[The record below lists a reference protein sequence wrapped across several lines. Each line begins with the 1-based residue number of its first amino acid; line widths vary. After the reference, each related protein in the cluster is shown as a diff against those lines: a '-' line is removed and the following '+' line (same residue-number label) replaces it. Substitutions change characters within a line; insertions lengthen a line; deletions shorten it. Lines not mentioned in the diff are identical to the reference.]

1 MRVEGIVLLMRSL
14 FALRGWLVPA
24 AAGLLLAGCQGQ
36 SSSTATTAGTAT
48 GTAPT
53 DTASVAAPADGITP
67 ALIGQHIKVLAS
79 DAFEGRRPFTAGEE
93 KTTSYLAAELKKLG
107 LQPGPNGSYF
117 QAVPLVEITGTPAPT
132 ATVSGYGQR
141 LTLKYRTDYM
151 FLTEREQPTVDIQN
165 SPLVFAGYGVVAP
178 EYGWD
183 DYAGL
188 DVKGKT
194 VVVLIN
200 DPGNA
205 GNDTTLFQGK
215 AMTYYGRWGYKY
227 EEAARHGATG
237 LLIVHDTK
245 PAAYPWTVVQSSNGG
260 AKLHPQTPDHGA
272 SKVALE
278 GWMTLDA
285 AKRLF
290 AAAGQNYEQAY
301 TAANKKGFRGQ
312 ALGLNLSTTLRNK
325 ITLKT
330 SKNVVAVL
338 PGTTR
343 GKEYIIYTAHWDH
356 LGIGPAIAGDSIYNG
371 ALDNAS
377 GCAGLLAIAKGFVQ
391 AQQKPGRSV
400 VFLAVTGEEQ
410 GLLGSA
416 YYAAHP
422 LFPVANTV
430 ANINM
435 DGLLG
440 FGPMRD
446 LTITGYGQSELDDYA
461 RAAAKEQN
469 RYVLPTQHP
478 ETGSFYRS
486 DHFNFAKVG
495 VPALYAK
502 GEFESRLRGKD
513 FAETERKNFEA
524 SHYHQPSDEYD
535 PKADLRGAA
544 QDARLLFRI
553 GQRLA
558 GETTFPQWKAGSEF
572 RAAREKSRPG
582 KSM

>member
-1 MRVEGIVLLMRSL
+1 MRL
-14 FALRGWLVPA
+14 FTLRGWLVPA
-24 AAGLLLAGCQGQ
+24 AAGLLLAGCQSQ
-36 SSSTATTAGTAT
+36 NSSSETATADRRTE
-48 GTAPT
+48 TAPT
-53 DTASVAAPADGITP
+53 DTASVPAPADGIT
-67 ALIGQHIKVLAS
+67 ASLIGQHIKVLAS
-79 DAFEGRRPFTAGEE
+79 DEYQGRRPFTAGEE
-93 KTTSYLAAELKKLG
+93 KATAYLAAEFKKLG

-117 QAVPLVEITGTPAPT
+117 QDVPLVEITGTPDPT
-132 ATVSGYGQR
+132 ATVAGNGKS
-141 LTLKYRTDYM
+141 LTLKYRDDYM
-151 FLTEREQPTVDIQN
+151 FLTEREQPTVEIKN

-178 EYGWD
+178 EYKWD

-205 GNDTTLFQGK
+205 GNDTTLFKGK

-227 EEAARHGATG
+227 EEAMRHGATG
-237 LLIVHDTK
+237 LLIIHDTK
-245 PAAYPWTVVQSSNGG
+245 PASYPWTVVQSSNGG

-272 SKVALE
+272 SKLAVE
-278 GWMTLDA
+278 GWITLDA

-290 AAAGQNYEQAY
+290 TAAGQNYEEAY
-301 TAANKKGFRGQ
+301 TAANKPGFHGK
-312 ALGLNLSTTLRNK
+312 AFGLNLSTTLHNK
-325 ITLKT
+325 ITLKA

-343 GKEYIIYTAHWDH
+343 PKEYIIYTAHWDH
-356 LGIGPAIAGDSIYNG
+356 LGIGKPIAGDSIYNG

-377 GCAGLLAIAKGFVQ
+377 GCAGLLTIANGFAQ
-391 AQQKPGRSV
+391 AKQKPARSI

-422 LFPVANTV
+422 LYAPASTV

-446 LTITGYGQSELDDYA
+446 LTITGYGQSDLDDYA

-469 RYVLPTQHP
+469 RYVLPDQHP

-486 DHFNFAKVG
+486 DHFSFAKIG

-502 GEFESRLRGKD
+502 GEFDSRLRGKA
-513 FAETERKNFEA
+513 FIEERRKDFEA
-524 SHYHQPSDEYD
+524 KRYHQPADEYD
-535 PKADLRGAA
+535 PQWNLRGAE

-553 GQRLA
+553 GQQLA
-558 GETTFPQWKAGSEF
+558 SETTFPQWKAGSEF
-572 RAAREKSRPG
+572 KATRDKSRAG
-582 KSM
+582 K

>member
-1 MRVEGIVLLMRSL
+1 MRL
-14 FALRGWLVPA
+14 FTLHGWLVPA
-24 AAGLLLAGCQGQ
+24 VAGLLLAGCQGQ
-36 SSSTATTAGTAT
+36 STTTSETAASGKPAE
-48 GTAPT
+48 GAPT
-53 DTASVAAPADGITP
+53 DTASVPTPADGITP
-67 ALIGQHIKVLAS
+67 ALLARHIKALAS
-79 DAFEGRRPFTAGEE
+79 DEFQGRRPFTAGEE
-93 KTTSYLAAELKKLG
+93 KATAYLAAEFKKLG

-117 QAVPLVEITGTPAPT
+117 QAVPLVEIAGTPDPT
-132 ATVSGYGQR
+132 ATVSGNGKS
-141 LTLKYRTDYM
+141 LTLNYRTDYM
-151 FLTEREQPTVDIQN
+151 VLTEQEKPTVEIKN

-178 EYGWD
+178 EYKWD

-205 GNDTTLFQGK
+205 GNDTTMFKGK

-237 LLIVHDTK
+237 LLIIHDTK
-245 PAAYPWTVVQSSNGG
+245 PASYPWTVVQSSNGG

-272 SKVALE
+272 SKVAIE

-290 AAAGQNYEQAY
+290 TAAGQNYDEAY
-301 TAANKKGFRGQ
+301 AAANKPGFRGKS
-312 ALGLNLSTTLRNK
+312 LGLNFSTTLHNK
-325 ITLKT
+325 ITRKT

-343 GKEYIIYTAHWDH
+343 PKEYIIYSAHWDH

-377 GCAGLLAIAKGFVQ
+377 GCAGLLAIATGFVQ
-391 AQQKPGRSV
+391 AKEKPARSI

-410 GLLGSA
+410 GLLGSD
-416 YYAAHP
+416 YYAQHP
-422 LFPVANTV
+422 LFPVASTV
-430 ANINM
+430 ADINM
-435 DGLLG
+435 DELLA

-446 LTITGYGQSELDDYA
+446 LTVTGYGQSDLDDYA

-469 RYVLPTQHP
+469 RYVIPYQHP

-486 DHFNFAKVG
+486 DHFSFAKVG
-495 VPALYAK
+495 IPALYAS
-502 GEFESRLRGKD
+502 GSFDSRLHGRA
-513 FAETERKNFEA
+513 FAEKEREDFEA
-524 SHYHQPSDEYD
+524 KSYHQPSDQFD
-535 PKADLRGAA
+535 PKWDLRGAA

-553 GQRLA
+553 GQKLA
-558 GETTFPQWKAGSEF
+558 GETTFPQWKADSEF
-572 RAAREKSRPG
+572 RATRLKSRPAQ
-582 KSM
+582 

>member
-1 MRVEGIVLLMRSL
+1 MPAPFRPALLPAL
-14 FALRGWLVPA
+14 TAFA
-24 AAGLLLAGCQGQ
+24 LLAGCQG
-36 SSSTATTAGTAT
+36 SSTNSTTGAATAREA
-48 GTAPT
+48 APT
-53 DTASVAAPADGITP
+53 DTASVPTPADGIT
-67 ALIGQHIKVLAS
+67 AAGLGAHIKVLAS

-93 KTTSYLAAELKKLG
+93 KATAYLAAEFQKLG
-107 LQPGPNGSYF
+107 LRPGPGGSYF
-117 QAVPLVEITGTPAPT
+117 QAVPLVEITGTPDST
-132 ATVSGYGQR
+132 ARISGSGQH

-151 FLTEREQPTVDIQN
+151 FLTEREQPTVAIKN

-178 EYGWD
+178 EYQWD

-205 GNDTTLFQGK
+205 GTDTTLFQGR

-237 LLIVHDTK
+237 LLIIHDTK
-245 PAAYPWTVVQSSNGG
+245 PASYPWTVVQSSNGG
-260 AKLHPQTPDHGA
+260 AKLHPQMPDHGA
-272 SKVALE
+272 SKVAIE
-278 GWMTLDA
+278 GWLTLDA

-290 AAAGQNYEQAY
+290 TAAGQSYDAAY
-301 TAANKKGFRGQ
+301 AAANKHGFKGQ
-312 ALGLNLSTTLRNK
+312 ALGSLALTTTLHNK

-338 PGTTR
+338 PGATR
-343 GKEYIIYTAHWDH
+343 PQEYIIYSAHWDH
-356 LGIGPAIAGDSIYNG
+356 LGIGKPVAGDSIYNG

-377 GCAGLLAIAKGFVQ
+377 GCAGLLAIAQGFVQ
-391 AQQKPGRSV
+391 AKEKPGRSI

-422 LFPVANTV
+422 LFPLTKTV
-430 ANINM
+430 ADINM
-435 DGLLG
+435 DELLG

-446 LTITGYGQSELDDYA
+446 VTITGYGQSELDDYA
-461 RAAAKEQN
+461 RAAAQEQN
-469 RYVLPTQHP
+469 RYVLPYQHP

-486 DHFNFAKVG
+486 DHFSFAKVG

-502 GEFESRLRGKD
+502 GESDSRLRGKA
-513 FAETERKNFEA
+513 FAEEQRNDFDAKR
-524 SHYHQPSDEYD
+524 YHQPADQYD
-535 PKADLRGAA
+535 PKWDLRGAA

-553 GQRLA
+553 GQQLA

-572 RAAREKSRPG
+572 KAVREKSLA
-582 KSM
+582 KK

>member
-1 MRVEGIVLLMRSL
+1 MRL
-14 FALRGWLVPA
+14 FQLRNWLAPA
-24 AAGLLLAGCQGQ
+24 TAVVLLAGCQGQ
-36 SSSTATTAGTAT
+36 SSSNTADTEKDSVAAS
-48 GTAPT
+48 T
-53 DTASVAAPADGITP
+53 DTASVATPPDGITA
-67 ALIGQHIKVLAS
+67 ALIGQHIKILAS
-79 DAFEGRRPFTAGEE
+79 DEFQGRRPFTVGEE
-93 KTTSYLAAELKKLG
+93 KTTSYLASEFKKIG
-107 LQPGPNGSYF
+107 LQPGPNGTYF
-117 QAVPLVEITGTPAPT
+117 QPVPLVEITGTPAPT
-132 ATVSGYGQR
+132 ATVAGNGKT
-141 LTLKYRTDYM
+141 LTLNYRTDYM
-151 FLTEREQPTVDIQN
+151 VLTEREQPSVAVTN
-165 SPLVFAGYGVVAP
+165 SPLVFAGHGVVAP
-178 EYGWD
+178 EYNWD

-205 GNDTTLFQGK
+205 GNDTALFKGK
-215 AMTYYGRWGYKY
+215 EMTYYGRWGYKY

-237 LLIVHDTK
+237 ILIIHDTK
-245 PAAYPWTVVQSSNGG
+245 PASYPWTVVQSSNGG
-260 AKLHPQTPDHGA
+260 SKLHPQTPDEGA
-272 SKVALE
+272 SKVAME
-278 GWMTLDA
+278 GWITLDA

-290 AAAGQNYEQAY
+290 AAAGQNYDEAY
-301 TAANKKGFRGQ
+301 AAANKQGFRPRPM
-312 ALGLNLSTTLRNK
+312 GLNFSTSLRNK
-325 ITLKT
+325 ITRKA

-343 GKEYIIYTAHWDH
+343 PNEYIIYTAHWDH

-377 GCAGLLAIAKGFVQ
+377 GCAGLLAIANGF
-391 AQQKPGRSV
+391 AQTKEKPARSI

-416 YYAAHP
+416 YYAEHP
-422 LFPVANTV
+422 LFQVATTV

-446 LTITGYGQSELDDYA
+446 FTITGYGQSELDDYA
-461 RAAAKEQN
+461 RVAAKEQS
-469 RYVLPTQHP
+469 RYVMPTQHP

-502 GEFESRLRGKD
+502 GEFDSRLHGKA
-513 FAETERKNFEA
+513 FAREQAEIFEA
-524 SHYHQPSDEYD
+524 KHYHQPSDEYI
-535 PKADLRGAA
+535 PQADLRGAE

-558 GETTFPQWKAGSEF
+558 GETTFPKWKEGSEF
-572 RAAREKSRPG
+572 KATREKSRP
-582 KSM
+582 KL

>member
-1 MRVEGIVLLMRSL
+1 MHLSS
-14 FALRGWLVPA
+14 LRGWLVPA
-24 AAGLLLAGCQGQ
+24 AAGLLLAGCQ
-36 SSSTATTAGTAT
+36 SKTTTSETAKTDTKSEA
-48 GTAPT
+48 APT
-53 DTASVAAPADGITP
+53 DTASVPTPADGITP
-67 ALIGQHIKVLAS
+67 ALLARHIKVLAS
-79 DAFEGRRPFTAGEE
+79 DEFQGRRPFTLGEE
-93 KTTSYLAAELKKLG
+93 KATAYLASEFKKLG

-117 QAVPLVEITGTPAPT
+117 QAVPLVEIAGKPDPT
-132 ATVSGYGQR
+132 ATVTGNGKS
-141 LTLKYRTDYM
+141 LTLNYRSDYM
-151 FLTEREQPTVDIQN
+151 FLTEHEQATVDIKN

-178 EYGWD
+178 EYKWD

-205 GNDTTLFQGK
+205 GNDTTMFKGK

-237 LLIVHDTK
+237 LLIIHDTK
-245 PAAYPWTVVQSSNGG
+245 PASYPWTVVQSSNGG

-290 AAAGQNYEQAY
+290 TAAGQNYDEAY
-301 TAANKKGFRGQ
+301 AAANKPGFRGK
-312 ALGLNLSTTLRNK
+312 ALGLNLTTTLHNK

-343 GKEYIIYTAHWDH
+343 PKEYIIYSAHWDH

-377 GCAGLLAIAKGFVQ
+377 GCAGLLAIATGFVQ
-391 AQQKPGRSV
+391 AKVKPGRSI
-400 VFLAVTGEEQ
+400 VFLSVTGEEQ
-410 GLLGSA
+410 GLLGSD
-416 YYAAHP
+416 YYAQHP

-435 DGLLG
+435 DELLA

-446 LTITGYGQSELDDYA
+446 VTITGYGQSELDDYA

-469 RYVLPTQHP
+469 RYIIPYQHP

-486 DHFNFAKVG
+486 DHFSCAKVG
-495 VPALYAK
+495 IPALYA
-502 GEFESRLRGKD
+502 GGQFESRLHGKAY
-513 FAETERKNFEA
+513 AEKQRKEFEEK
-524 SHYHQPSDEYD
+524 SYHQPADQFD
-535 PKADLRGAA
+535 PTWDLRGAA

-553 GQRLA
+553 GQQLA
-558 GETTFPQWKAGSEF
+558 GETTFPKWKEGSEF
-572 RAAREKSRPG
+572 KATREKSRP
-582 KSM
+582 

>member
-1 MRVEGIVLLMRSL
+1 MKHLT
-14 FALRGWLVPA
+14 LRGWLLPPV
-24 AAGLLLAGCQGQ
+24 AGLLLAACQGKT
-36 SSSTATTAGTAT
+36 STSETATATAAQTEA
-48 GTAPT
+48 APT
-53 DTASVAAPADGITP
+53 DTASVPTPADGITP
-67 ALIGQHIKVLAS
+67 ALLARHIKVLAS
-79 DAFEGRRPFTAGEE
+79 DEFQGRRPFTLGEE
-93 KTTSYLAAELKKLG
+93 KATAYLASEFKKLG

-117 QAVPLVEITGTPAPT
+117 QAVPLVEIAGKPDPT
-132 ATVSGYGQR
+132 ATVTGNGKS
-141 LTLKYRTDYM
+141 LTLNYRTDYM
-151 FLTEREQPTVDIQN
+151 FLTEREQATVDIKN

-178 EYGWD
+178 EYKWD

-205 GNDTTLFQGK
+205 DNDTTMFKGK

-237 LLIVHDTK
+237 LLIIHDTK
-245 PAAYPWTVVQSSNGG
+245 PASYPWTVVQSSNGG
-260 AKLHPQTPDHGA
+260 AKLHSQTPDHGA

-290 AAAGQNYEQAY
+290 TAAGQNYDEAY
-301 TAANKKGFRGQ
+301 AAANKPGFHGK
-312 ALGLNLSTTLRNK
+312 AMGLNLTTTLHNK

-338 PGTTR
+338 PGATR
-343 GKEYIIYTAHWDH
+343 PKEYIIYSAHWDH

-377 GCAGLLAIAKGFVQ
+377 GCAGLLAIATGFVQ
-391 AQQKPGRSV
+391 AKEKPGRSI
-400 VFLAVTGEEQ
+400 VFLSVTGEEQ
-410 GLLGSA
+410 GLLGSD
-416 YYAAHP
+416 YYAQHP

-430 ANINM
+430 ADINM
-435 DGLLG
+435 DELLA

-446 LTITGYGQSELDDYA
+446 VTITGYGQSELDDYA

-469 RYVLPTQHP
+469 RYVIPYQHP

-486 DHFNFAKVG
+486 DHFSFAKVG
-495 VPALYAK
+495 IPALYA
-502 GEFESRLRGKD
+502 GGQFESRLHGKAFAEKQRKD
-513 FAETERKNFEA
+513 FEEKA
-524 SHYHQPSDEYD
+524 YHQPADQFD
-535 PKADLRGAA
+535 PAWDLRGAA
-544 QDARLLFRI
+544 EDARLLFRV
-553 GQRLA
+553 GQKLA
-558 GETTFPQWKAGSEF
+558 SETTFPKWKDGSEF
-572 RAAREKSRPG
+572 KTTREKSRPG
-582 KSM
+582 KLGSATM

>member
-1 MRVEGIVLLMRSL
+1 MRL
-14 FALRGWLVPA
+14 FTLRGWLLPA
-24 AAGLLLAGCQGQ
+24 AAGLLLAGCQGK
-36 SSSTATTAGTAT
+36 SSSSETAAT
-48 GTAPT
+48 EKQPEAAPT
-53 DTASVAAPADGITP
+53 DTASVATPADGITA
-67 ALIGQHIKVLAS
+67 ALIGRHIKVLAS
-79 DAFEGRRPFTAGEE
+79 DEYQGRRPFTAGEE
-93 KTTSYLAAELKKLG
+93 KATNYLATEFKKLG
-107 LQPGPNGSYF
+107 LKPGPDGSYF
-117 QAVPLVEITGTPAPT
+117 QAVPLVEITGKPDPT
-132 ATVSGYGQR
+132 ATVAGNGKT
-141 LTLKYRTDYM
+141 LTLKYRDDYM
-151 FLTEREQPTVDIQN
+151 FLTEREQATVDIKN

-178 EYGWD
+178 EYKWD

-205 GNDTTLFQGK
+205 GNDTTMFKGK

-237 LLIVHDTK
+237 LLIIHDTK
-245 PAAYPWTVVQSSNGG
+245 PASYPWTVVQSSNGG

-285 AKRLF
+285 AKQLF
-290 AAAGQNYEQAY
+290 TAAGQSYDDAY
-301 TAANKKGFRGQ
+301 AAANKPGFRGK
-312 ALGLNLSTTLRNK
+312 ALGLNISTTLHNK

-343 GKEYIIYTAHWDH
+343 PKEYIIYSAHWDH

-377 GCAGLLAIAKGFVQ
+377 GCAGLLAIAQGFVQ
-391 AQQKPGRSV
+391 AKDKPGRSI

-416 YYAAHP
+416 YYATHP
-422 LFPVANTV
+422 LFPIANTV
-430 ANINM
+430 ADINM
-435 DGLLG
+435 DELLG

-446 LTITGYGQSELDDYA
+446 LTVTGYGQSDLDDYA
-461 RAAAKEQN
+461 RTAAKEQN
-469 RYVLPTQHP
+469 RYLLPDQHP

-486 DHFNFAKVG
+486 DHFSFAKVG
-495 VPALYAK
+495 VPSLYAK
-502 GEFESRLRGKD
+502 GEFESRLHGKAFAGEQRDD
-513 FAETERKNFEA
+513 FDAKR
-524 SHYHQPSDEYD
+524 YHQPADQYD
-535 PKADLRGAA
+535 PKWDLRGAE
-544 QDARLLFRI
+544 QDARLLFRV
-553 GQRLA
+553 GQKLA
-558 GETTFPQWKAGSEF
+558 SETTFPKWKPTSEF
-572 RAAREKSRPG
+572 RATREKSRP
-582 KSM
+582 

>member
-1 MRVEGIVLLMRSL
+1 MRL
-14 FALRGWLVPA
+14 FTLRGWLVPA

-36 SSSTATTAGTAT
+36 NSSSETATADRPTE
-48 GTAPT
+48 TAPT
-53 DTASVAAPADGITP
+53 DTASVPAPADGIT
-67 ALIGQHIKVLAS
+67 ASLIGQHIKVLAS
-79 DAFEGRRPFTAGEE
+79 DDFQGRRPFTAGEE
-93 KTTSYLAAELKKLG
+93 KATAYLAAEFKKLG

-117 QAVPLVEITGTPAPT
+117 QDVPLVEITGTPDPT
-132 ATVSGYGQR
+132 ATVAGNGKS
-141 LTLKYRTDYM
+141 LTLKYRDDYM
-151 FLTEREQPTVDIQN
+151 FLTEREQPTVVIKN

-178 EYGWD
+178 EYKWD

-205 GNDTTLFQGK
+205 GNDTTLFKGK

-227 EEAARHGATG
+227 EEAMRHGATG
-237 LLIVHDTK
+237 LLIIHDTK
-245 PAAYPWTVVQSSNGG
+245 PASYPWTVVQSSNGG

-272 SKVALE
+272 SKLAVE
-278 GWMTLDA
+278 GWITLDA

-290 AAAGQNYEQAY
+290 TAAGQNYEEAY
-301 TAANKKGFRGQ
+301 TAANKTGFRGK
-312 ALGLNLSTTLRNK
+312 AFGLNLSTTLHNK
-325 ITLKT
+325 ITLKA

-343 GKEYIIYTAHWDH
+343 PQEYIIYTEHWDH
-356 LGIGPAIAGDSIYNG
+356 LGIGKPIAGDSIYNG

-377 GCAGLLAIAKGFVQ
+377 GCAGLLTIANGFAQ
-391 AQQKPGRSV
+391 AKQKPARSI

-422 LFPVANTV
+422 LYAPASTV

-446 LTITGYGQSELDDYA
+446 LTITGYGQSDLDDYA

-469 RYVLPTQHP
+469 RYVLPDQHP

-486 DHFNFAKVG
+486 DHFSFAKIG

-502 GEFESRLRGKD
+502 GEFDSRLRGKA
-513 FAETERKNFEA
+513 FIEERRKDFEA
-524 SHYHQPSDEYD
+524 KRYHQPADEYD
-535 PKADLRGAA
+535 PQWNLRGAE

-553 GQRLA
+553 GQQLA
-558 GETTFPQWKAGSEF
+558 SETTFPQWKAGSEF
-572 RAAREKSRPG
+572 KATRDKSRAG
-582 KSM
+582 K

>member
-1 MRVEGIVLLMRSL
+1 MRL
-14 FALRGWLVPA
+14 FTLRGWLVPA
-24 AAGLLLAGCQGQ
+24 ATGLLLASCQGKN
-36 SSSTATTAGTAT
+36 SAETTATASKTTA
-48 GTAPT
+48 APA
-53 DTASVAAPADGITP
+53 DTASVPMPADGITA
-67 ALIGQHIKVLAS
+67 ALIGRHIKVLAS
-79 DAFEGRRPFTAGEE
+79 DEYQGRRPFTAGED
-93 KTTSYLAAELKKLG
+93 KATSYLAAEFKKLG
-107 LQPGPNGSYF
+107 LQPGANGSYF
-117 QAVPLVEITGTPAPT
+117 QAVPLVEISGAPAPT
-132 ATVSGYGQR
+132 ATITSPGR
-141 LTLKYRTDYM
+141 SLTLNYRTDYM
-151 FLTEREQPTVDIQN
+151 VLTEQEKATVTIKD

-178 EYGWD
+178 EYNWD

-205 GNDTTLFQGK
+205 GNDTTMFKGK

-237 LLIVHDTK
+237 LLIIHDTK
-245 PAAYPWTVVQSSNGG
+245 PASYPWTVVQSSNGG

-272 SKVALE
+272 SKVAIE

-290 AAAGQNYEQAY
+290 TAAGQNYDQAY
-301 TAANKKGFRGQ
+301 AAANKRGFHGK
-312 ALGLNLSTTLRNK
+312 ALGLNFSTILHNK

-338 PGTTR
+338 PGVTR
-343 GKEYIIYTAHWDH
+343 PKEYIVYSAHWDH

-377 GCAGLLAIAKGFVQ
+377 GCAGLLAIAQGFVQ
-391 AQQKPGRSV
+391 AKDKPGRSI

-416 YYAAHP
+416 YYAEHP

-430 ANINM
+430 ADINM
-435 DGLLG
+435 DELLG

-446 LTITGYGQSELDDYA
+446 LTITGYSQSDLDDYA

-469 RYVLPTQHP
+469 RYVLPDQHP

-486 DHFNFAKVG
+486 DHFSFAKVG

-502 GEFESRLRGKD
+502 GEFESRLHGKA
-513 FAETERKNFEA
+513 FAEAQRNDFDAKR
-524 SHYHQPSDEYD
+524 YHQPADQYD
-535 PKADLRGAA
+535 PKWDLRGAE
-544 QDARLLFRI
+544 QDARLLFRV

-558 GETTFPQWKAGSEF
+558 GETTFPQWKATSEF
-572 RAAREKSRPG
+572 RATREKSRPT
-582 KSM
+582 K

>member
-1 MRVEGIVLLMRSL
+1 MRFSTLH
-14 FALRGWLVPA
+14 GWLLPA
-24 AAGLLLAGCQGQ
+24 AAGLLLAACQGQ
-36 SSSTATTAGTAT
+36 SSSETTAIANNPEGTSA
-48 GTAPT
+48 

-67 ALIGQHIKVLAS
+67 ALLAQHIKVLAS
-79 DAFEGRRPFTAGEE
+79 DAFQGRRPFTAGEE
-93 KTTSYLAAELKKLG
+93 KATAYLAAEFKKLG
-107 LQPGPNGSYF
+107 LQPGANGSYF
-117 QAVPLVEITGTPAPT
+117 QAVPLVEIVGTPAPT
-132 ATVSGYGQR
+132 ATVAGNGKT
-141 LTLKYRTDYM
+141 LTLNYRTDYM
-151 FLTEREQPTVDIQN
+151 VRTEREQPSVAVAN
-165 SPLVFAGYGVVAP
+165 SPLVFAGHGVVAP
-178 EYGWD
+178 EYQWD

-205 GNDTTLFQGK
+205 GTDSTLFKGK

-227 EEAARHGATG
+227 DEAARHGAAG
-237 LLIVHDTK
+237 ILIIHDTK
-245 PAAYPWTVVQSSNGG
+245 PASYPWTVVQSSNGG
-260 AKLHPQTPDHGA
+260 AKLQPQLADQGA
-272 SKVALE
+272 GKVALE
-278 GWMTLDA
+278 GWLTLDA

-290 AAAGQNYEQAY
+290 AAAGQSYDEAY
-301 TAANKKGFRGQ
+301 AAANKPGFRPRPM
-312 ALGLNLSTTLRNK
+312 GLTFSTSLRNK
-325 ITLKT
+325 ITRKT

-343 GKEYIIYTAHWDH
+343 PQEYIIYSAHWDH

-377 GCAGLLAIAKGFVQ
+377 GCAGLLAIANGFAQ
-391 AQQKPGRSV
+391 ASEKPARSI

-422 LFPVANTV
+422 LFAPARTV

-461 RAAAKEQN
+461 RAAAQEQN
-469 RYVLPTQHP
+469 RYVLPDQHP

-486 DHFNFAKVG
+486 DHFNFAKIG
-495 VPALYAK
+495 IPALYAK
-502 GEFESRLRGKD
+502 GEFDSRLRGKD
-513 FAETERKNFEA
+513 FAEAQRKEFEA
-524 SHYHQPSDEYD
+524 KRYHQPADEYD
-535 PKADLRGAA
+535 PKWDLRGAA
-544 QDARLLFRI
+544 QDARLLFRV
-553 GQRLA
+553 GQKLA
-558 GETTFPQWKAGSEF
+558 AETTFPQWKAGSEF
-572 RAAREKSRPG
+572 KAIREKSRPAQ
-582 KSM
+582 

>member
-1 MRVEGIVLLMRSL
+1 MRL
-14 FALRGWLVPA
+14 FTLRGWLVPA
-24 AAGLLLAGCQGQ
+24 AAGLLLAGCQGKT
-36 SSSTATTAGTAT
+36 SSSETATADSPTEAV
-48 GTAPT
+48 PT
-53 DTASVAAPADGITP
+53 DTASVPAPADGIT
-67 ALIGQHIKVLAS
+67 ASLIGQHIKVLAS
-79 DAFEGRRPFTAGEE
+79 DEYQGRRPFTAGEE
-93 KTTSYLAAELKKLG
+93 KATAYLAAEFKKLG

-117 QAVPLVEITGTPAPT
+117 QAVPLVEITGTPDPT
-132 ATVSGYGQR
+132 ATVAGNGKS
-141 LTLKYRTDYM
+141 LTLTYRDDYM
-151 FLTEREQPTVDIQN
+151 FLTEREQPTVEIRN
-165 SPLVFAGYGVVAP
+165 LPLVFAGYGVVAP
-178 EYGWD
+178 EYKWD

-205 GNDTTLFQGK
+205 GNDTTLFKGK

-227 EEAARHGATG
+227 EEAMRHGATG
-237 LLIVHDTK
+237 LLIIHDTK
-245 PAAYPWTVVQSSNGG
+245 PASYPWTVVQSSNGG
-260 AKLHPQTPDHGA
+260 SKLHPQTPDHGA
-272 SKVALE
+272 SKLAVE
-278 GWMTLDA
+278 GWITLDA

-290 AAAGQNYEQAY
+290 TAAGQNYEEAY
-301 TAANKKGFRGQ
+301 TAANKPGFRGK
-312 ALGLNLSTTLRNK
+312 ALGLNLSTVLHNK
-325 ITLKT
+325 ITLKA

-343 GKEYIIYTAHWDH
+343 PQEYVIYTAHWDH
-356 LGIGPAIAGDSIYNG
+356 LGIGKPIAGDSIYNG

-377 GCAGLLAIAKGFVQ
+377 GCAGLLTIANGFAQ
-391 AQQKPGRSV
+391 AKQKPARSI

-422 LFPVANTV
+422 LFPPANTV

-446 LTITGYGQSELDDYA
+446 LTITGYGQSDLDDYA

-469 RYVLPTQHP
+469 RYVLPDQHP

-486 DHFNFAKVG
+486 DHFSFAKIG

-502 GEFESRLRGKD
+502 GEFDSRLRGKA
-513 FAETERKNFEA
+513 FIEERRKDFEA
-524 SHYHQPSDEYD
+524 KRYHQPADEYD
-535 PKADLRGAA
+535 PQWDLRGAA

-553 GQRLA
+553 GQQLA

-572 RAAREKSRPG
+572 KATRDKSRAG
-582 KSM
+582 K

>member
-1 MRVEGIVLLMRSL
+1 MRL
-14 FALRGWLVPA
+14 FTLRGWLVPA

-36 SSSTATTAGTAT
+36 NSSSETATVDSPTEA
-48 GTAPT
+48 APT
-53 DTASVAAPADGITP
+53 DTASVPAPADGIT
-67 ALIGQHIKVLAS
+67 ASLIGQHIKVLAS
-79 DAFEGRRPFTAGEE
+79 DEYQGRRPFTAGEE
-93 KTTSYLAAELKKLG
+93 KATAYLAAEFKKLG

-117 QAVPLVEITGTPAPT
+117 QDVPLVEITGTPDPT
-132 ATVSGYGQR
+132 ATLVGNDKS
-141 LTLKYRTDYM
+141 LTLKYRDDYM
-151 FLTEREQPTVDIQN
+151 FLTEREQPTVVIKN

-178 EYGWD
+178 EYKWD

-205 GNDTTLFQGK
+205 GNDTTLFKGK

-227 EEAARHGATG
+227 EEAMRHGATG
-237 LLIVHDTK
+237 LLIIHDTK
-245 PAAYPWTVVQSSNGG
+245 PASYPWTVVQSSNGG

-272 SKVALE
+272 SKLAVE
-278 GWMTLDA
+278 GWITLDA

-290 AAAGQNYEQAY
+290 TAAGQNYEEAY
-301 TAANKKGFRGQ
+301 TAANKPGFHGK
-312 ALGLNLSTTLRNK
+312 AFGLNLSTTLHNK
-325 ITLKT
+325 ITLKA

-343 GKEYIIYTAHWDH
+343 PKEYIIYTAHWDH
-356 LGIGPAIAGDSIYNG
+356 LGIGKPIAGDSIYNG

-377 GCAGLLAIAKGFVQ
+377 GCAGLLTIANGFAQ
-391 AQQKPGRSV
+391 AKQKSARSI

-422 LFPVANTV
+422 LYAPASTV

-446 LTITGYGQSELDDYA
+446 LTITGYGQSDLDDYA

-469 RYVLPTQHP
+469 RYVLPDQHP

-486 DHFNFAKVG
+486 DHFSFAKIG

-502 GEFESRLRGKD
+502 GEFDSRLRGKA
-513 FAETERKNFEA
+513 FIEERRKDFEA
-524 SHYHQPSDEYD
+524 KRYHQPADEYD
-535 PKADLRGAA
+535 PQWNLRGAE

-558 GETTFPQWKAGSEF
+558 SETTFPQWKAGSEF
-572 RAAREKSRPG
+572 KATRDKSRAG
-582 KSM
+582 K

>member
-1 MRVEGIVLLMRSL
+1 MRL
-14 FALRGWLVPA
+14 FTLRGWLVPA

-36 SSSTATTAGTAT
+36 NSSSETATADRPTEA
-48 GTAPT
+48 APT
-53 DTASVAAPADGITP
+53 DTASVPAPADGIT
-67 ALIGQHIKVLAS
+67 ASLIGQHIKVLAS
-79 DAFEGRRPFTAGEE
+79 DDFQGRRPFTAGEE
-93 KTTSYLAAELKKLG
+93 KATAYLAAEFKKMG
-107 LQPGPNGSYF
+107 LQPGPGGSYF
-117 QAVPLVEITGTPAPT
+117 QAVPLVEITGTPDPT
-132 ATVSGYGQR
+132 ATVAGNGKS
-141 LTLKYRTDYM
+141 LTLKYRDDYM
-151 FLTEREQPTVDIQN
+151 FLTEREQPTVAIRN
-165 SPLVFAGYGVVAP
+165 SPLVFAGYGVTAP
-178 EYGWD
+178 EYKWD

-205 GNDTTLFQGK
+205 GNDTTLFKGK

-227 EEAARHGATG
+227 EEAMRHGATG
-237 LLIVHDTK
+237 LLIIHDTK
-245 PAAYPWTVVQSSNGG
+245 PASYPWTVVQSSNGG
-260 AKLHPQTPDHGA
+260 SKLHPQTPDHGA
-272 SKVALE
+272 SKLAVE
-278 GWMTLDA
+278 GWVTLDA

-290 AAAGQNYEQAY
+290 AAAGQNYEEAY
-301 TAANKKGFRGQ
+301 TAANKPGFRGK
-312 ALGLNLSTTLRNK
+312 ALGLNLSTVLHNK
-325 ITLKT
+325 ITLKA

-343 GKEYIIYTAHWDH
+343 PKEYIIYTAHWDH
-356 LGIGPAIAGDSIYNG
+356 LGIGKAIAGDSIYNG

-377 GCAGLLAIAKGFVQ
+377 GCAGLLAIANGFAQ
-391 AQQKPGRSV
+391 AQQKPARSI

-422 LFPVANTV
+422 LFPPASTV

-446 LTITGYGQSELDDYA
+446 LTITGYGQSDLDDYA

-469 RYVLPTQHP
+469 RYVLPDQHP

-486 DHFNFAKVG
+486 DHFSFAKIG

-502 GEFESRLRGKD
+502 GEFDSRLRGKA
-513 FAETERKNFEA
+513 FIEEQRKDFEA
-524 SHYHQPSDEYD
+524 KRYHQPADEYD
-535 PKADLRGAA
+535 PKWDLRGAE

-553 GQRLA
+553 GQQLA
-558 GETTFPQWKAGSEF
+558 SETTFPQWKPGSEF
-572 RAAREKSRPG
+572 KATREKSRPT
-582 KSM
+582 K

>member
-1 MRVEGIVLLMRSL
+1 MRLST
-14 FALRGWLVPA
+14 LRGWLVP

-36 SSSTATTAGTAT
+36 PSSTTAAADGKTEA
-48 GTAPT
+48 APT
-53 DTASVAAPADGITP
+53 DTASVTAPPDGIT
-67 ALIGQHIKVLAS
+67 AAFISQHIKVLAS
-79 DAFEGRRPFTAGEE
+79 DEFQGRRPFTAGEE
-93 KTTSYLAAELKKLG
+93 KTTSYLAAEFKKLG
-107 LQPGPNGSYF
+107 LKPGPNGTYF
-117 QAVPLVEITGTPAPT
+117 QSVPLVEIAGSPDST
-132 ATVSGYGQR
+132 ATVVGKGKS
-141 LTLKYRTDYM
+141 LTLRYRTDYM
-151 FLTEREQPTVDIQN
+151 VLTEQEKPTVAIKN

-178 EYGWD
+178 EYKWD

-188 DVKGKT
+188 DCTGKI

-205 GNDTTLFQGK
+205 SNDTTLFKGK

-227 EEAARHGATG
+227 EEAARHGAAG
-237 LLIVHDTK
+237 ILIVHDTK
-245 PAAYPWTVVQSSNGG
+245 PASYPWTVVQSSNGG
-260 AKLHPQTPDHGA
+260 AKLHPQTADHGA

-290 AAAGQNYEQAY
+290 TAAGQNYEEAY
-301 TAANKKGFRGQ
+301 AAANQPGFR
-312 ALGLNLSTTLRNK
+312 ARPLGLSFSTTLHNK
-325 ITLKT
+325 ITRKI

-338 PGTTR
+338 PGATR
-343 GKEYIIYTAHWDH
+343 PNEHILYSAHWDH

-377 GCAGLLAIAKGFVQ
+377 GCAGLLAIANGFVQ
-391 AQQKPGRSV
+391 AQEKPARSL

-416 YYAAHP
+416 YYAEHP

-435 DGLLG
+435 DELLA

-446 LTITGYGQSELDDYA
+446 VTITGYGQSELDDYA

-469 RYVLPTQHP
+469 RYVVAYQHP

-486 DHFNFAKVG
+486 DHFSFAKVG
-495 VPALYAK
+495 IPALYAS
-502 GEFESRLRGKD
+502 GQFESRLHGKE
-513 FAETERKNFEA
+513 FAEKQRKEFEEKA
-524 SHYHQPSDEYD
+524 YHQPADQYD
-535 PKADLRGAA
+535 PQWDLRGAE

-553 GQRLA
+553 GQQLA
-558 GETTFPQWKAGSEF
+558 GETTFPKWKKGSEF
-572 RAAREKSRPG
+572 KAIREKSRPAQ
-582 KSM
+582 

>member
-1 MRVEGIVLLMRSL
+1 MRL
-14 FALRGWLVPA
+14 FTLRGWLLPA
-24 AAGLLLAGCQGQ
+24 AAGLLLAGCQGK
-36 SSSTATTAGTAT
+36 SSSSETAAT
-48 GTAPT
+48 EKQPEAAPT
-53 DTASVAAPADGITP
+53 DTASVATPADGITA
-67 ALIGQHIKVLAS
+67 ALIGRHIKVLAS
-79 DAFEGRRPFTAGEE
+79 DEYQGRRPFTAGEE
-93 KTTSYLAAELKKLG
+93 KATNYLATEFKKLG
-107 LQPGPNGSYF
+107 LKPGPDGSYF
-117 QAVPLVEITGTPAPT
+117 QAVPLVEITGKPDPT
-132 ATVSGYGQR
+132 ATVAGNGKT
-141 LTLKYRTDYM
+141 LTLKYRDDYM
-151 FLTEREQPTVDIQN
+151 FLTEREQATVDIKN

-178 EYGWD
+178 EYKWD

-205 GNDTTLFQGK
+205 GNDTTMFKGK

-237 LLIVHDTK
+237 LLIIHDTK
-245 PAAYPWTVVQSSNGG
+245 PASYPWTVVQSSNGG

-285 AKRLF
+285 AKQLF
-290 AAAGQNYEQAY
+290 TAAGQSYDDAY
-301 TAANKKGFRGQ
+301 AAANKPGFRGK
-312 ALGLNLSTTLRNK
+312 ALGLNISTTLHNK

-343 GKEYIIYTAHWDH
+343 PKEYIIYSAHRDH

-377 GCAGLLAIAKGFVQ
+377 GCAGLLAIAQGFVQ
-391 AQQKPGRSV
+391 AKDKPGRSI

-416 YYAAHP
+416 YYATHP
-422 LFPVANTV
+422 LFPIANTV
-430 ANINM
+430 ADINM
-435 DGLLG
+435 DELLG

-446 LTITGYGQSELDDYA
+446 LTVTGYGQSELDDYA
-461 RAAAKEQN
+461 RTAAKEQN
-469 RYVLPTQHP
+469 RYLLPDQHP

-486 DHFNFAKVG
+486 DHFSFAKVG
-495 VPALYAK
+495 VPSLYAK
-502 GEFESRLRGKD
+502 GEFESRLHGKAFAGEQRDD
-513 FAETERKNFEA
+513 FDAKR
-524 SHYHQPSDEYD
+524 YHQPADQYD
-535 PKADLRGAA
+535 PKWDLRGAE
-544 QDARLLFRI
+544 QDARLLFRV
-553 GQRLA
+553 GQKLA
-558 GETTFPQWKAGSEF
+558 SETTFPKWKPTSEF
-572 RAAREKSRPG
+572 RATREKSRP
-582 KSM
+582 

>member
-1 MRVEGIVLLMRSL
+1 MMRFFSL
-14 FALRGWLVPA
+14 RRWWAPA
-24 AAGLLLAGCQGQ
+24 AVGLLLVGCQSQ
-36 SSSTATTAGTAT
+36 SSSDKATADSDAASTSAA
-48 GTAPT
+48 AST
-53 DTASVAAPADGITP
+53 DTASVASPPDGITA
-67 ALIGQHIKVLAS
+67 ALIGQHIKALAS
-79 DAFEGRRPFTAGEE
+79 DEFQGRRPFTAGEE
-93 KTTSYLAAELKKLG
+93 KATSYLAAEFKKLG
-107 LQPGPNGSYF
+107 LKPGPNGSYF
-117 QAVPLVEITGTPAPT
+117 QPVPLVEITGTPAPT
-132 ATVSGYGQR
+132 ATVAGNGKS

-151 FLTEREQPTVDIQN
+151 VLTEREQPMVAVN

-205 GNDTTLFQGK
+205 GTDTTLFKGK

-237 LLIVHDTK
+237 VLIIHDTK
-245 PAAYPWTVVQSSNGG
+245 PASYPWTVVQSSFGG
-260 AKLHPQTPDHGA
+260 SKLFPQTPDRGA

-278 GWMTLDA
+278 GWITLDA

-290 AAAGQNYEQAY
+290 TAVGQSYDEEYA
-301 TAANKKGFRGQ
+301 AANKKGFR
-312 ALGLNLSTTLRNK
+312 ARPLGLNFSTSLRNK
-325 ITLKT
+325 ITQKA

-343 GKEYIIYTAHWDH
+343 PNEYIVYSAHWDH
-356 LGIGPAIAGDSIYNG
+356 LGIGPAVAGDSIYNG
-371 ALDNAS
+371 AVDNAS

-391 AQQKPGRSV
+391 AKEKPGRSI

-422 LFPVANTV
+422 LFPPASTV

-440 FGPMRD
+440 YGPMRD

-469 RYVLPTQHP
+469 RYVIPYQHP

-486 DHFNFAKVG
+486 DHFSFAKIG
-495 VPALYAK
+495 VPALYASGK
-502 GEFESRLRGKD
+502 YDSRLHGKEFIETKRKEFEAK
-513 FAETERKNFEA
+513 
-524 SHYHQPSDEYD
+524 HYHQPSDEYD
-535 PKADLRGAA
+535 PKADLRGAE

-558 GETTFPQWKAGSEF
+558 SETTFPKWKEGSEF
-572 RAAREKSRPG
+572 KATREKSRPVQ
-582 KSM
+582 

>member
-1 MRVEGIVLLMRSL
+1 MRL
-14 FALRGWLVPA
+14 FTLRGWLVPA
-24 AAGLLLAGCQGQ
+24 AAGLLLAGCQGK
-36 SSSTATTAGTAT
+36 STASETASADKSPAA
-48 GTAPT
+48 APT
-53 DTASVAAPADGITP
+53 DTASVPAPPDGITA

-79 DAFEGRRPFTAGEE
+79 DAYQGRRPFTPGEE
-93 KTTSYLAAELKKLG
+93 KATAYLASEFKKLG
-107 LQPGPNGSYF
+107 LKPGPNGTYF
-117 QAVPLVEITGTPAPT
+117 QSVPLVEITGTPAPT
-132 ATVSGYGQR
+132 ATVSGNGKA
-141 LTLKYRTDYM
+141 LTFNYRTDYM
-151 FLTEREQPTVDIQN
+151 FLTEREQATVDVKN
-165 SPLVFAGYGVVAP
+165 SPLVFAGYGVTAP
-178 EYGWD
+178 EYKWD

-205 GNDTTLFQGK
+205 GSDTTLFKGK

-227 EEAARHGATG
+227 EEAMRHGATG

-245 PAAYPWTVVQSSNGG
+245 PASYPWTVVQSSNGG

-272 SKVALE
+272 SKLALE
-278 GWMTLDA
+278 GWITLDA

-290 AAAGQNYEQAY
+290 AAAGQNYEAAY
-301 TAANKKGFRGQ
+301 TAANKPGFHGN
-312 ALGLNLSTTLRNK
+312 ALGLSLSTTLHNK

-343 GKEYIIYTAHWDH
+343 PKEYIIYSAHWDH

-377 GCAGLLAIAKGFVQ
+377 GCAGLLAIANGFVR
-391 AQQKPGRSV
+391 AKEKPGRSI

-422 LFPVANTV
+422 LFPLANTV
-430 ANINM
+430 ADINM
-435 DGLLG
+435 DELLG

-446 LTITGYGQSELDDYA
+446 LTITGYGQSALDDYA

-469 RYVLPTQHP
+469 RYVLPDQHP

-486 DHFNFAKVG
+486 DHFSFAKVG
-495 VPALYAK
+495 VPSLYAK
-502 GEFESRLRGKD
+502 GEFESRLHGKA
-513 FAETERKNFEA
+513 FAETQRNDFDA
-524 SHYHQPSDEYD
+524 RRYHQPADQYD
-535 PKADLRGAA
+535 PKWDLRGAE
-544 QDARLLFRI
+544 QDARLLFRV
-553 GQRLA
+553 GQKLA

-572 RAAREKSRPG
+572 RATREKSRP
-582 KSM
+582 